1 MLYLFFARRYS
12 EAIAVGLAA
21 DGSGRGF
28 MVKLALALAS
38 VYAAV
43 AVAAFIAQRKLM
55 YFPDSARVPPSNYG
69 LIGVEERVLDTPDGV
84 RLIAWYAPPVLG
96 RPTVLYFH
104 GNAGNLTNRAERV
117 RKYTARGFGI
127 FMPSYRG
134 YSGSTGA
141 PTERANVADAKLA
154 YEALRKDG
162 IASEDIV
169 LYGESLGSG
178 VAVQVAA
185 EKPVGG
191 IVLDAP
197 YTSIVDVAAA
207 AYPFLPVRPFM
218 FDRYDTMRH
227 LGGVNAPLLVVHG
240 EEDEVI
246 PVDMGRAVY
255 AAANGPKELVTFPG
269 AGHSDHHLHGSTEEI
284 FRWIEDLSRHR
295 ATRAMPEK
303 RMRP

>member
-1 MLYLFFARRYS
+1 MT
-12 EAIAVGLAA
+12 
-21 DGSGRGF
+21 
-28 MVKLALALAS
+28 LALVLVG

-43 AVAAFIAQRKLM
+43 AIAAFIFQRRLM
-55 YFPDSARVPPSNYG
+55 YFPDVTRVPPSSYG
-69 LIGVEERVLDTPDGV
+69 LIGVEERVLDMPDGA
-84 RLIAWYAPPVLG
+84 RLVGWYGRAAPG
-96 RPTVLYFH
+96 RPTVLYLH
-104 GNAGNLTNRAERV
+104 GNAGNLANRSERV
-117 RKYTARGFGI
+117 RKYSARGLGI
-127 FMPSYRG
+127 FMLSYRG
-134 YSGSTGA
+134 YSGSTGR

-154 YEALRKDG
+154 YEVLRKDG
-162 IASEDIV
+162 IAPEDII

-197 YTSIVDVAAA
+197 YTSIVDVAAE

-218 FDRYDTMRH
+218 VDRYDTLRY
-227 LGGVNAPLLVVHG
+227 LRDVKAPLLVVHG

-246 PVDMGRAVY
+246 PVAMGRAVY
-255 AAANGPKELVTFPG
+255 AAANGPKDIVTLPR

-284 FRWIEDLSRHR
+284 FRWIEGLARHR
-295 ATRAMPEK
+295 DARAWPEK